1 MIPSAIGHPD
11 LRELLQEEMVKTK
24 RQMTSNITINFFIGN
39 GLLDI
44 ILQS

>member
-1 MIPSAIGHPD
+1 MPSVIGHPV

-24 RQMTSNITINFFIGN
+24 RQTTASKKNDFFIDY
-39 GLLDI
+39 GLMDI

>member
-1 MIPSAIGHPD
+1 MPSVIGHPV

-24 RQMTSNITINFFIGN
+24 RQIITSRRNNFFIDY
-39 GLLDI
+39 GLMDI

>member
-1 MIPSAIGHPD
+1 MPSVIGHPV

-24 RQMTSNITINFFIGN
+24 RLITASKKNDFFIDY
-39 GLLDI
+39 GLMDI